1 MQAINL
7 SDLPPDARIENERS
21 IEERWAE
28 TAAKYAE
35 IIEKLLVSAGRK
47 SIDHLHRMR
56 FTPMDNEIYK
66 IFRTAFPELDVKRV
80 DVASLKSAEAKAK
93 WYMILESWKDSLKD
107 YNIGTLLRIDCAV
120 PLSPEN
126 SCIVPRSQFYC
137 IEIAR
142 CREGLNDEFVQSV
155 IDGKQTTA
163 KLDPDA

>member
-1 MQAINL
+1 MKTINL
-7 SDLPPDARIENERS
+7 SELPPDARIENERS

-35 IIEKLLVSAGRK
+35 IIEKLMVAAGRK

-56 FTPMDNEIYK
+56 FTPMDNEMYK
-66 IFRTAFPELDVKRV
+66 IFRTAFPEMNVKSI
-80 DVASLKSAEAKAK
+80 DVASLKSKEEKAK
-93 WYMILESWKDSLKD
+93 WYLILESWKDSLRD
-107 YNIGTLLRIDCAV
+107 YNSGTLLRVDCTA

-126 SCIVPRSQFYC
+126 CCVVPRSQFYC

-155 IDGKQTTA
+155 IDGRQTTA